1 MSDDADRKLF
11 LGGRLKRLRRE
22 LALSQTAMAADLGVS
37 PSYLNHIERN
47 QRPVSA
53 QLLLRLAETYDVDL
67 RAFGS
72 QTGPGGEAALAEV
85 FADPLFQGIPIP
97 RHEIL
102 QLAEDLPG
110 AADAVVRLYR
120 ALSQGRPAAPAAE
133 TAGPAD
139 WVRDHI
145 QARRNHFP
153 ELDLM
158 GEALSHDL
166 APDPATLQTAGPDAL
181 IRERLK
187 SRHDMGVRVMPA
199 QVMVEWTRRFDRT
212 ASGC

>member
-1 MSDDADRKLF
+1 
-11 LGGRLKRLRRE
+11 GGQ
-22 LALSQTAMAADLGVS
+22 AGA
-37 PSYLNHIERN
+37 
-47 QRPVSA
+47 
-53 QLLLRLAETYDVDL
+53 
-67 RAFGS
+67 
-72 QTGPGGEAALAEV
+72 GGEAALAEV

-110 AADAVVRLYR
+110 AADAVIRLYR
-120 ALSQGRPAAPAAE
+120 ALGQGRPAAAAAE

-158 GEALSHDL
+158 GEAISADL
-166 APDPATLQTAGPDAL
+166 APDAATLQTAGAEAL
-181 IRERLK
+181 IRDRLK
-187 SRHDMGVRVMPA
+187 ARHDMGVRVMPA
-199 QVMVEWTRRFDRT
+199 EVMVEWTRRFDPHRKR
-212 ASGC
+212 